1 MTLNITLTI
10 KRLPPYY
17 SLQCFKIYI
26 NQKHSRFAII
36 YFIKRDRFQMLND
49 INLHLKT
56 NKLNGNFPLKFMFE
70 NAHATQNTHISM
82 PLLCLSI

>member
-26 NQKHSRFAII
+26 NQKHSRFSII

-49 INLHLKT
+49 INIHLKT
-56 NKLNGNFPLKFMFE
+56 NKLNGNFPLYMPLICLSFF
-70 NAHATQNTHISM
+70 NAHPKERMN
-82 PLLCLSI
+82 L

>member
-26 NQKHSRFAII
+26 NQKHSRFSIN
-36 YFIKRDRFQMLND
+36 YCIKRDRFPMLHD

-56 NKLNGNFPLKFMFE
+56 NKLNGN
-70 NAHATQNTHISM
+70 AHATQNTHISM
-82 PLLCLSI
+82 PLMCLSI